1 MRLPELKNIGGIY
14 LYVHLKC
21 GHLERINNISRYFKS
36 NSKVLQYKGITYKG
50 YLLFND
56 GKVFD
61 FNYKK
66 TWLSVH
72 YNAND
77 KPYVIIKIIDKDTQ
91 AIRYKN
97 VYLEKA
103 LKECFNNE

>member
-1 MRLPELKNIGGIY
+1 M
-14 LYVHLKC
+14 
-21 GHLERINNISRYFKS
+21 SRYIKS

-56 GKVFD
+56 GRVFD

>member
-1 MRLPELKNIGGIY
+1 M
-14 LYVHLKC
+14 
-21 GHLERINNISRYFKS
+21 SRYFKS

-56 GKVFD
+56 WRVFN

-77 KPYVIIKIIDKDTQ
+77 KPYVTIKVIDRYTQ
-91 AIRYKN
+91 EIKRKN
-97 VYLEKA
+97 IYLDIA
-103 LKECFNNE
+103 LQENWG

>member
-1 MRLPELKNIGGIY
+1 MSKYI
-14 LYVHLKC
+14 
-21 GHLERINNISRYFKS
+21 KS
-36 NSKVLQYKGITYKG
+36 NSKVLQYNGITYKG

-61 FNYKK
+61 FNFTK
-66 TWLSVH
+66 TWLYVH

-77 KPYVIIKIIDKDTQ
+77 KPYIIIKIIDKDTQ

>member
-1 MRLPELKNIGGIY
+1 MFTQKS
-14 LYVHLKC
+14 K
-21 GHLERINNISRYFKS
+21 HLERIINMSKHIKS
-36 NSKVLQYKGITYKG
+36 NSKVLQYNGITYKG

-56 GKVFD
+56 GRVFD

-77 KPYVIIKIIDKDTQ
+77 KPYVIIKIMDKVLGEDGINC
-91 AIRYKN
+91 AKIA
-97 VYLEKA
+97 LEKA

>member
-1 MRLPELKNIGGIY
+1 M
-14 LYVHLKC
+14 
-21 GHLERINNISRYFKS
+21 
-36 NSKVLQYKGITYKG
+36 SK
-50 YLLFND
+50 
-56 GKVFD
+56 
-61 FNYKK
+61 
-66 TWLSVH
+66 